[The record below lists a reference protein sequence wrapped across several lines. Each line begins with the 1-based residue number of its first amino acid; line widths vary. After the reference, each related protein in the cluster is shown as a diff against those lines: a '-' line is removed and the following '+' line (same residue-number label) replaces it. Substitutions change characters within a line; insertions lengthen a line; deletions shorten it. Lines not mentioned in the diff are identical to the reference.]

1 MVTRR
6 DTLNPEGGGSEVYL
20 ESIARGLVG
29 RGHEVTIFCGA
40 HDKAGP
46 NDIVDGVQFV
56 RRGSKTGVHLEAL
69 RALRRNEFGP
79 VDVIVDVQNGMPF
92 FSKLAARHTPVVVLV
107 HHIHREQWPVVYG
120 PVRARI
126 GWFLESRV
134 SPRFYRG
141 DQYVAVSDDTRNEL
155 IQLGVAPEAIHVIH
169 NGTYD
174 LAIEP
179 ATVAAQEFITDPQT
193 MSRSVEAAEPRIVV
207 LGRLVPHKR
216 VEHVLAAAQSLRS
229 KYPALRVTVVGDGW
243 WAERLEADARARG
256 VEDIV
261 EFTGFV
267 SEIRKHDELA
277 RAWVLAMPSLK
288 EGWGLV
294 IMEAARHGVP
304 AIGYASA
311 GGVAES
317 IVDGETGLLV
327 TGGEKQFTQAV
338 DQLLADAGLR
348 HRLGANARNYS
359 RQFSWDQSVAEFEK
373 LLSNVAVGGK

>member
-29 RGHEVTIFCGA
+29 RGHDVTIFCGA

-46 NDIVDGVQFV
+46 ADVVDGVQFV

-69 RALRRNEFGP
+69 RALRRSEFGP

-92 FSKLAARHTPVVVLV
+92 FSKLAARHTPTVVLV

-120 PVRARI
+120 PVRSRI
-126 GWFLESRV
+126 GWFLESKV

-141 DQYVAVSDDTRNEL
+141 DQYVAVSEDTRNEL
-155 IQLGVAPEAIHVIH
+155 IQLGVSAEAIHVIH

-174 LAIEP
+174 LDIEP

-193 MSRSVEAAEPRIVV
+193 VSRSVEASEPRIVV

-216 VEHVLAAAQSLRS
+216 VEHVLAAAQTLRS
-229 KYPALRVTVVGDGW
+229 RHQGLRVTVVGDGW
-243 WAERLEADARARG
+243 WADRLKSDARARG
-256 VEDIV
+256 VDDIV
-261 EFTGFV
+261 EFTGFA
-267 SEIRKHDELA
+267 SEMRKHDELA

-304 AIGYASA
+304 AIGYATA

-317 IVDGETGLLV
+317 IVDGQTGLLV
-327 TGGEKQFTQAV
+327 TGDQTQFTAAI
-338 DQLLADAGLR
+338 DRLLSDPAKRHQLGE
-348 HRLGANARNYS
+348 NARTYS
-359 RQFSWDQSVAEFEK
+359 KQFSWDQSVVDFEK
-373 LLSNVAVGGK
+373 LLSNVAVHAR